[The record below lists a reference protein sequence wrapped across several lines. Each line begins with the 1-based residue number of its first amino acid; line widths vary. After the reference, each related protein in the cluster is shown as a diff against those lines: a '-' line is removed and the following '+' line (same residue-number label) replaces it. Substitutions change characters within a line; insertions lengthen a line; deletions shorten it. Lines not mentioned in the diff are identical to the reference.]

1 MDEMLD
7 AAPCGFLRF
16 TDDGTILAANATL
29 HAWLGYAP
37 ASLAGRRFEA
47 LLSPS
52 GRVFY
57 QTYVFPLLK
66 HHGEVEELY
75 LALRDQQG
83 NDMPVLLNAA
93 RRTHAG
99 AQAYSC
105 VLMPMRQRGRYEGEL
120 LQARRVAQAAMAAET
135 SARTALVEE
144 RAQLA
149 GHVAERT
156 ADLSAANAAL
166 ARAARLKDEFL
177 ASMSHELR
185 TPLSAI
191 LGFAEAMREQVYGA
205 LNERQDRALQRIED
219 TGRHLLALINDILD
233 FAKIGAGKL
242 ELAREL
248 VSIDQVCQAS
258 LYVVSPAAQ
267 AKQITLQC
275 RRDPDAKRVAA
286 DARRLKQILI
296 NLLSNAVKF
305 TPEGGTVGLDVMLD
319 EAAAALRFSVWDTG
333 IGIAADQ
340 LAHVL
345 EPFVQLDGRLARQYE
360 GTGLGLALVTRMA
373 ELHGGSLTVASEVG
387 VGSRFTVALPWCDE
401 APAAIEPAALYPAPA
416 GRPTLLLAE
425 DNEASLQL
433 LTSSL
438 DDAGYRVVVAR
449 NGAEAAERARDSG
462 VALILMD
469 LQMPGVDGLEATR
482 HIRADAQTQAVP
494 IIALTALELPGDRE
508 RCLAAGADEYLA
520 KPIHLQTLLKTIGA
534 RLIRRP
540 EHDHA

>member
-1 MDEMLD
+1 MTCWIHSE
-7 AAPCGFLRF
+7 G
-16 TDDGTILAANATL
+16 
-29 HAWLGYAP
+29 
-37 ASLAGRRFEA
+37 
-47 LLSPS
+47 LLF
-52 GRVFY
+52 V
-57 QTYVFPLLK
+57 K
-66 HHGEVEELY
+66 E
-75 LALRDQQG
+75 LALKKNLR
-83 NDMPVLLNAA
+83 V
-93 RRTHAG
+93 
-99 AQAYSC
+99 SC
-105 VLMPMRQRGRYEGEL
+105 SCGEP
-120 LQARRVAQAAMAAET
+120 
-135 SARTALVEE
+135 SAR
-144 RAQLA
+144 
-149 GHVAERT
+149 
-156 ADLSAANAAL
+156 
-166 ARAARLKDEFL
+166 
-177 ASMSHELR
+177 M
-185 TPLSAI
+185 
-191 LGFAEAMREQVYGA
+191 LG
-205 LNERQDRALQRIED
+205 DPKRI
-219 TGRHLLALINDILD
+219 
-233 FAKIGAGKL
+233 
-242 ELAREL
+242 
-248 VSIDQVCQAS
+248 
-258 LYVVSPAAQ
+258 
-267 AKQITLQC
+267 
-275 RRDPDAKRVAA
+275 
-286 DARRLKQILI
+286 KQILV

-305 TPEGGTVGLDVMLD
+305 TPPGGEVSLTVAANHAEGVV
-319 EAAAALRFSVWDTG
+319 RFIVRDTG
-333 IGIAADQ
+333 IGIAEHDLGRLFQ
-340 LAHVL
+340 
-345 EPFVQLDGRLARQYE
+345 PFSQLDAGLARQHE